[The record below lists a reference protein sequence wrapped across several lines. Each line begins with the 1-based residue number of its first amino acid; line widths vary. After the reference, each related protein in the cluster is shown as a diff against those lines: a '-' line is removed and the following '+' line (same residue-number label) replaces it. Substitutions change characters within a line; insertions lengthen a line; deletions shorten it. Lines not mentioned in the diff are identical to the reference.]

1 MKLLCFR
8 SNSKVILDSPDR
20 ENIKISTLC
29 IPNKDKLEKVF
40 CWLIDTL
47 RNEKKKTQKTYHFL
61 RKYWGCFKDLI
72 NVFERIWSYL
82 YIF

>member
-61 RKYWGCFKDLI
+61 RKYWGYF
-72 NVFERIWSYL
+72 NF
-82 YIF
+82 